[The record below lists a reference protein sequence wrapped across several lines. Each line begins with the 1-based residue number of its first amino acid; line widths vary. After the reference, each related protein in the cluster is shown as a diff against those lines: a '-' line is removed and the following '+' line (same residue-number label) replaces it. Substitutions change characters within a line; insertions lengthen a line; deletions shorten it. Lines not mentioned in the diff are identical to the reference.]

1 MIVARFENHPMY
13 IQNFLFHL
21 WAEPGKRA
29 LSREIID
36 KIKD

>member
-21 WAEPGKRA
+21 WVEPGKRT